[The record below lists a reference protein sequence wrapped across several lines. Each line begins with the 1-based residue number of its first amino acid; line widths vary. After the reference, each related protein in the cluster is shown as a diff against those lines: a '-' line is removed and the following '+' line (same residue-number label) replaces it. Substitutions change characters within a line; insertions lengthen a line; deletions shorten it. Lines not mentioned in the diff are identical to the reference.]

1 VNIRISQDRLSG
13 LFFCS
18 VAIIGI
24 LLSSRLGL
32 GTPARMAAG
41 FFPMWLSIVLLG
53 LGGVVL
59 VRSLIRKDDPVG
71 MVELRPLTAVL
82 VGVVLFSVFV
92 ERWGFALAG
101 LLLVGISRLAADRYK
116 PVETALLAFGLVG
129 FCALIFLYALK
140 LPLRFLPI

>member
-13 LFFCS
+13 LFFCG
-18 VAIIGI
+18 VAVAGI

-41 FFPMWLSIVLLG
+41 FFPMWLSIVLLV

-59 VRSLIRKDDPVG
+59 VRSFIQKDEPVG
-71 MVELRPLTAVL
+71 VVELRPLTAVL
-82 VGVVLFSVFV
+82 AGVIVFSAVA

-101 LLLVGISRLAADRYK
+101 VLLIGISRLAADRYK
-116 PVETALLAFGLVG
+116 PIEVGVLAAALVCFS
-129 FCALIFLYALK
+129 ALIFLHALK